1 MKPLRITYLV
11 SLGILGV
18 ILAAILYS
26 IPGESTK
33 YKEVSRSELIKLEK
47 GWVIQLDLN
56 NSGESDEK
64 VNISVKAGDT
74 DSDMQSA
81 LIVPNSNF
89 RYSYG
94 AAPELGD
101 TVSFKVYQ
109 DGGDQVPWV
118 QEFHH
123 HN

>member
-1 MKPLRITYLV
+1 
-11 SLGILGV
+11 
-18 ILAAILYS
+18 
-26 IPGESTK
+26 
-33 YKEVSRSELIKLEK
+33 
-47 GWVIQLDLN
+47 LDLN

-74 DSDMQSA
+74 DSDVQSA
-81 LIVPNSNF
+81 LIAPNSNF

-109 DGGDQVPWV
+109 DGGAQVAWV

-123 HN
+123 NN